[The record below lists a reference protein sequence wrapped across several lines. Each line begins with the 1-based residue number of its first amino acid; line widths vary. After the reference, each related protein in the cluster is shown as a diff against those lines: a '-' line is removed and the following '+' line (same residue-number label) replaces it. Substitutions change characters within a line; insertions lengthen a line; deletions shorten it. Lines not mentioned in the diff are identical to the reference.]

1 MSHVDDSHLD
11 DHDASDAPTRPV
23 PAHDWS
29 QLGLAAGLVVVAV
42 VILVDAA
49 GLRQDFAQIDPIGPR
64 VFPQIV
70 AVGLIVLAVLLT
82 IATFRGSVPEGA
94 EGEDVDLSNPPDWK
108 TLGALFCAFL
118 FLVATVDVLGWTIS
132 SALFFTAT
140 TYVLGSRSWVRNLL
154 IGTALGLFTFY
165 AFYSGLGVMLP
176 AGILDGIL

>member
-1 MSHVDDSHLD
+1 MSHLD
-11 DHDASDAPTRPV
+11 ESHLEDQGGPDEPTRPT
-23 PAHDWS
+23 PAHDYS

-42 VILVDAA
+42 VVLVNSFS
-49 GLRQDFAQIDPIGPR
+49 LREDFAQIDPIGPR
-64 VFPQIV
+64 VFPQFV

-108 TLGALFCAFL
+108 TFAALFFSFL
-118 FLVATVDVLGWTIS
+118 FLIATVDVLGWTIS

-140 TYVLGSRSWVRNLL
+140 TYVLGSRNWVRNLL
-154 IGTALGLFTFY
+154 IGTAMGLITFY
-165 AFYSGLGVMLP
+165 GFYSGLGVMLP

>member
-11 DHDASDAPTRPV
+11 DHDGSDAPTRPV

-94 EGEDVDLSNPPDWK
+94 EGEADGKEFTVTYPEPYADWEI
-108 TLGALFCAFL
+108 L
-118 FLVATVDVLGWTIS
+118 IS
-132 SALFFTAT
+132 
-140 TYVLGSRSWVRNLL
+140 
-154 IGTALGLFTFY
+154 TAL
-165 AFYSGLGVMLP
+165 P
-176 AGILDGIL
+176 AHIV